1 MKLYFDTRLGYLVT
15 SPGQESALTG
25 FSLKVGDTST
35 IDIEFGKSADPSG
48 TPSFISGSTWTKEQL
63 TGGSNITIGFKED
76 GDYADG
82 TLLAGSSSF
91 SYSDYVYTFS
101 VSLNTTALN
110 TAFARDDA
118 DDTNDI
124 ATLATS
130 FEVTYQPGGSG
141 GWLSSILPVT
151 ATIYNDVLLGDESSP
166 ATATDPDEYLLKQ
179 DGIRWLS
186 TVTSKIGGTAAD
198 LDSIATVSLDVGT
211 RVQFSDEDG
220 ASPILVD
227 YKLEAGTDAESSP
240 DVIRPDDY
248 DGSTNAKVWKLKQA
262 AATSGINNV
271 VEDVTPQLGGVL
283 DTNSN
288 QVRWSKGADV
298 ASASAL
304 TLGDD
309 GNYFDITGTTS
320 ITSIGTKGVGTRVLL
335 QFDGILTLTHSA
347 SDLVLISGANITTAA
362 GDHAEFLEYA
372 SGDWRMVS
380 YSRADGTALVAS
392 SGGALLADGTVDGT
406 ARQTLKLLNVSKQ
419 SATINSGQIAVN
431 SSLVEL
437 TSQTG
442 TTDTLLGMTGGSEG
456 DIVYLSAVA
465 THTITVGSASVSD
478 GIRNG
483 TPVDI
488 TSLDVYGVIKKGN
501 NWFPIM
507 P

>member
-1 MKLYFDTRLGYLVT
+1 MRLYFDTRLGYFVNA
-15 SPGQESALTG
+15 PGQTTALTELA
-25 FSLKVGDTST
+25 LKVGDTST
-35 IDIEFGKSADPSG
+35 IEIEYGESSDPTGS
-48 TPSFISGSTWTKEQL
+48 PSLIAASTWTKQQL
-63 TGGSNITIGFKED
+63 TGGTNITIGFKES

-82 TLLAGSSSF
+82 TLLAGTSSF
-91 SYSDYVYTFS
+91 TYSDFLYTFS

-110 TAFARDDA
+110 TAFSRDDA

-130 FEVTYQPGGSG
+130 FEMTYQPGGSG
-141 GWLSSILPVT
+141 GWLSSILPIT

-166 ATATDPDEYLLKQ
+166 INATDPDEYLLKQ
-179 DGIRWLS
+179 DGIQWLP

-198 LDSIATVSLDVGT
+198 LDAIATVGVDVGK
-211 RVQFSDEDG
+211 RVQFKDTDG
-220 ASPILVD
+220 ATDILVD
-227 YKLEAGTDAESSP
+227 YTLTAGTDAESSP
-240 DVIRPDDY
+240 DIIRPDDF
-248 DGSTNAKVWKLKQA
+248 DASTNAKVWVYVQA

-271 VEDVTPQLGGVL
+271 SEDTTPQLGGFL

-304 TLGDD
+304 TLGND

-347 SDLVLISGANITTAA
+347 TDLVLLSGANITTAA
-362 GDHAEFLEYA
+362 GDHAEFVEYA
-372 SGDWRMVS
+372 TGDWRMVS
-380 YSRADGTALVAS
+380 YSRADGTPIAS
-392 SGGALLADGTVDGT
+392 TAGSLQADGSVDGT
-406 ARQTLKLLNVSKQ
+406 ARQTLKLLNVAKQ
-419 SATINSGQIAVN
+419 SATINSGVIAVT
-431 SSLVEL
+431 SSLIEL

-456 DIVYLSAVA
+456 DIVYLSALP
-465 THTITVGSASVSD
+465 THTITVGHSAIAT

-483 TPVDI
+483 TSVDI
-488 TSLDVYGVIKKGN
+488 TREDVYGLIYKGS
-501 NWFPIM
+501 NWFPLTV
-507 P
+507 